1 MTVDPPLPA
10 AAPASKPSVGFAST
24 NTVID
29 PGSDNDKTQSVRKQL
44 APVFSKTC
52 KRKTTLF
59 LRIRLPVDKK
69 PRDPTN
75 AARLKLKELGEL
87 MIEQD
92 PSTLIYRYKQSSED
106 EIDACTQLSQ
116 LPTTITGLQA
126 FMNGFRPSTEGGDIW
141 GSLRIGIDTPAA
153 DFLDNVAQEAFMRK
167 FWVRAAPLQV
177 ADSDNAGWLYLSTE
191 HLDPITTADSI
202 NTFIARYCARK
213 GRTPFT
219 VACERRMIWDD
230 KAGANSK
237 LSVKERNAKKAM
249 HIVCEKGRQQDTAA
263 FVRGW
268 LKSKVGRAFTN
279 LPMKFIPN
287 FSKGQ
292 GVAYNSKF
300 SHAVQKHMKLTAFG
314 TRHSL
319 TYEFSDLDTRCDML
333 EGSPSLRELILSMR
347 TRLKP
352 APANESTPPTPTPVF
367 LSIDPNTRHSERG
380 SFVATYTVDNAE
392 EAEEKLRNLL
402 SYLSHEYGDSASY
415 WFSATAIERADN
427 MAWDDEQQRPITT
440 EELDLDALLD
450 DDLDWIANVEEAQKT
465 FQPTV
470 EVTLE
475 RPSILRKVSNN
486 PMAGE
491 ADSVKTFNVTQLPAG
506 NDGENSDSRDAESG
520 DSAVAGDPEGSSA
533 DAA

>member
-1 MTVDPPLPA
+1 
-10 AAPASKPSVGFAST
+10 
-24 NTVID
+24 
-29 PGSDNDKTQSVRKQL
+29 
-44 APVFSKTC
+44 
-52 KRKTTLF
+52 
-59 LRIRLPVDKK
+59 
-69 PRDPTN
+69 
-75 AARLKLKELGEL
+75 
-87 MIEQD
+87 
-92 PSTLIYRYKQSSED
+92 
-106 EIDACTQLSQ
+106 
-116 LPTTITGLQA
+116 
-126 FMNGFRPSTEGGDIW
+126 
-141 GSLRIGIDTPAA
+141 
-153 DFLDNVAQEAFMRK
+153 
-167 FWVRAAPLQV
+167 
-177 ADSDNAGWLYLSTE
+177 
-191 HLDPITTADSI
+191 
-202 NTFIARYCARK
+202 
-213 GRTPFT
+213 
-219 VACERRMIWDD
+219 MIWDD

-292 GVAYNSKF
+292 GIAYNSKF

-347 TRLKP
+347 TRPKP
-352 APANESTPPTPTPVF
+352 APANGSTPPTPTPVF
-367 LSIDPNTRHSERG
+367 LSIDPNTRHSECG

-392 EAEEKLRNLL
+392 EAEEKLCNLL

-486 PMAGE
+486 PMAPRGIPRKNSPVWPM
-491 ADSVKTFNVTQLPAG
+491 SVRSTGSCSGCPCNCRTSLANLAAAAVSPA
-506 NDGENSDSRDAESG
+506 SWAFLKAVIARCK
-520 DSAVAGDPEGSSA
+520 SAIIKFLLSSVLVQKGLRFCVYG
-533 DAA
+533 

>member
-1 MTVDPPLPA
+1 M
-10 AAPASKPSVGFAST
+10 
-24 NTVID
+24 
-29 PGSDNDKTQSVRKQL
+29 
-44 APVFSKTC
+44 
-52 KRKTTLF
+52 
-59 LRIRLPVDKK
+59 
-69 PRDPTN
+69 
-75 AARLKLKELGEL
+75 
-87 MIEQD
+87 
-92 PSTLIYRYKQSSED
+92 IYRYKQSSED

-292 GVAYNSKF
+292 GIAYTSKF
-300 SHAVQKHMKLTAFG
+300 SHAVQKHMNDVLRP
-314 TRHSL
+314 TRKMSPHRARIRRRRGVQHIGQGQPAKTHPALLHPVSSCWNL
-319 TYEFSDLDTRCDML
+319 HKAPVSTDEEFSDSRNHHLYNGHSC
-333 EGSPSLRELILSMR
+333 PS
-347 TRLKP
+347 
-352 APANESTPPTPTPVF
+352 
-367 LSIDPNTRHSERG
+367 
-380 SFVATYTVDNAE
+380 
-392 EAEEKLRNLL
+392 
-402 SYLSHEYGDSASY
+402 
-415 WFSATAIERADN
+415 
-427 MAWDDEQQRPITT
+427 
-440 EELDLDALLD
+440 
-450 DDLDWIANVEEAQKT
+450 
-465 FQPTV
+465 
-470 EVTLE
+470 
-475 RPSILRKVSNN
+475 
-486 PMAGE
+486 
-491 ADSVKTFNVTQLPAG
+491 
-506 NDGENSDSRDAESG
+506 
-520 DSAVAGDPEGSSA
+520 
-533 DAA
+533 